1 MNIPKRI
8 AAALLCLSLGA
19 CVTQPLNDVPLVW
32 KPTSELN
39 FGGVD
44 LSEAKRSKIQFE
56 TFVDTRKQPA
66 LIAEN
71 REDTIPKPVT
81 TSGNVGEFVS
91 TNVRQIL
98 DRAGLDTVDSDGDV
112 IVSGE
117 VRNFFVEETSL
128 YEGTVLLHMT
138 VRNRAGVTLWSGSA
152 SGSAKR
158 FGRSYSQENYYEV
171 LSDALIN
178 ATTTLV
184 QDWDFRRALAGQAS
198 NR

>member
-1 MNIPKRI
+1 MNTPKRI

-19 CVTQPLNDVPLVW
+19 CATQPLNDVPLVW

-44 LSEAKRSKIQFE
+44 LSEAQRSKIQFGS
-56 TFVDTRKQPA
+56 FVDARKQPS

-81 TSGNVGEFVS
+81 TSGNVGEFVGS
-91 TNVRQIL
+91 HVRQIL
-98 DRAGLDTVDSDGDV
+98 DRAGLNTVDSDGDV
-112 IVSGE
+112 IVTGE
-117 VRNFFVEETSL
+117 VSDFFVEETSL
-128 YEGTVLLHMT
+128 YKGTVALHMT
-138 VRNRAGVTLWSGSA
+138 VRNRAGATLWSGSA
-152 SGSAKR
+152 SGSATR

-198 NR
+198 KR

>member
-1 MNIPKRI
+1 MSTPKLI
-8 AAALLCLSLGA
+8 AVTLLGLSLGA

-44 LSEAKRSKIQFE
+44 LSEAQRSKIQFE
-56 TFVDTRKQPA
+56 PFVDARKQPA

-71 REDTIPKPVT
+71 REDAVPKPVT
-81 TSGNVGEFVS
+81 TNGNVGEFVS
-91 TNVRQIL
+91 ANVRQIL
-98 DRAGLDTVDSDGDV
+98 DHAGLDTVDSGGDV

-128 YEGTVLLHMT
+128 YEGTVLLHLS

-152 SGSAKR
+152 SGTAKR

-178 ATTTLV
+178 ATVPLV
-184 QDWDFRRALAGQAS
+184 QDWDFRRALAGLAS
-198 NR
+198 SR

>member
-1 MNIPKRI
+1 MSNRKLF
-8 AAALLCLSLGA
+8 AAVLLALNLGA
-19 CVTQPLNDVPLVW
+19 CATQLLNDVPLVW

-44 LSEAKRSKIQFE
+44 LSEARRSKIQFE
-56 TFVDTRKQPA
+56 PFVDARKQPA

-71 REDTIPKPVT
+71 REDAIPRPVT

-91 TNVRQIL
+91 ANVRQIL
-98 DRAGLDTVDSDGDV
+98 DRAGLDTVDSGGDV

-117 VRNFFVEETSL
+117 VRDFFVEETSL
-128 YEGTVLLHMT
+128 YKGTVQLHLS

-152 SGSAKR
+152 SGTAQR

-171 LSDALIN
+171 LSDSLIN
-178 ATTTLV
+178 ATVPLV